1 MTVDPTS
8 RTSRYPEMRQ
18 TQHRAEWIRQA
29 VALVS
34 ALALLFH
41 IGVMAAGAGRL
52 PDVVTGSA
60 QALAHAHHAASAAE
74 HEPDL
79 PKGRAEHLPPCCI
92 LSVYPGLPTPPTGH
106 TLVVRPR
113 PEATVLVY
121 RRVEPMSAL
130 NLAQFSPVGA
140 RAPPVPV

>member
-8 RTSRYPEMRQ
+8 RTSRYSAMRQ
-18 TQHRAEWIRQA
+18 RLHRAEWIHQA

-41 IGVMAAGAGRL
+41 IGAMAAGAGPL

-60 QALAHAHHAASAAE
+60 QALDHAHHTAAE
-74 HEPDL
+74 HAPDV
-79 PKGRAEHLPPCCI
+79 PEGRAEHVPPCCI
-92 LSVYPGLPTPPTGH
+92 LSVCPGLPAPPTDH
-106 TLVVRPR
+106 TLMVRPR

-121 RRVEPMSAL
+121 RRVVPTSAPS
-130 NLAQFSPVGA
+130 LARFSPVRA